1 MNGADGEKKQIEE
14 NALSMKQAMEAAR
27 KSANDLEELNHVLR
41 DQVEQLQKK
50 AAHYDEIVKIS
61 AAIKSENEQL
71 SRQQEELSRQ
81 LANETAAKKDYEE
94 QTGKLTAMVRD
105 LEHAAAEN
113 KMQLAGLNSQ
123 LKEQETD
130 CRNRLKQAQMQA
142 DLAME
147 RLLQPKNG
155 KCRKNSA
162 SLTGK
167 MPASSRNLNI
177 SGHLLMLLPAK
188 IQGILRSRQ
197 YE

>member
-1 MNGADGEKKQIEE
+1 
-14 NALSMKQAMEAAR
+14 MEAAR

-94 QTGKLTAMVRD
+94 QIGKLTAMVRE

-130 CRNRLKQAQMQA
+130 CQNRLKQAQMQA

-147 RLLQPKNG
+147 RAVAAKEREMQEEFRKLDRENARLIAELEHFRVSADASSG
-155 KCRKNSA
+155 KNS
-162 SLTGK
+162 G
-167 MPASSRNLNI
+167 NI
-177 SGHLLMLLPAK
+177 K
-188 IQGILRSRQ
+188 EQTV
-197 YE
+197 